1 MRNNKE
7 KPVAFPLSCFDG
19 RGEETEAR
27 GRFISGLTSQM
38 IGALP
43 LPCKGV
49 YRVISDFISNK
60 DTCKHNLFYRNKI
73 VAIASPLRWWS

>member
-1 MRNNKE
+1 MRNNKG
-7 KPVAFPLSCFDG
+7 KPVMFPLSCWG
-19 RGEETEAR
+19 AREGNQTR
-27 GRFISGLTSQM
+27 GRLISGPINQM
-38 IGALP
+38 IVALP

-60 DTCKHNLFYRNKI
+60 DTCKHNLFYRKKI

>member
-1 MRNNKE
+1 MRYNKG
-7 KPVAFPLSCFDG
+7 KPVMFPLSCWG
-19 RGEETEAR
+19 AREGNLTR
-27 GRFISGLTSQM
+27 GRLISGLTSQM

-60 DTCKHNLFYRNKI
+60 DTCKHNLFYQKKI